1 MVLRWILSCMVIIKF
16 DGNAV
21 CSEYMGQTA
30 FLFGQFFKSF
40 LKSVFLCLTITIC
53 SDRLS
58 IWISTRI

>member
-40 LKSVFLCLTITIC
+40 CKKCVFML
-53 SDRLS
+53 DNNYM
-58 IWISTRI
+58 